1 MTGFLFDRTFQMN
14 YSYKGKIL
22 ISTPD
27 ISGDIFSRSVVLV
40 VDHNENGAFGLILNK
55 KNNNMSSRLL
65 DIFGFKLDVYE
76 GGPVENDKIFFICK
90 GRPITENYSEITDEF
105 YLTEDIEN
113 VVSAIIEQRISVNDI
128 KVFSGYSGWA
138 AQQLEGEIRRKMWTV
153 VDVYNLDYTTS
164 SDQSLWKNIMQ
175 NLGGE
180 FLLWANAPQ
189 DVSMNWSSC
198 ESRDSR
204 FFSIKNFNKYL
215 AFQEILFDK

>member
-65 DIFGFKLDVYE
+65 DIFGFKVDVYE

-175 NLGGE
+175 SLGGE

-189 DVSMNWSSC
+189 DVSMN
-198 ESRDSR
+198 
-204 FFSIKNFNKYL
+204 
-215 AFQEILFDK
+215 

>member
-65 DIFGFKLDVYE
+65 DIFGFKVDVYE

-90 GRPITENYSEITDEF
+90 GRPITEIYSEITDEF

-113 VVSAIIEQRISVNDI
+113 VVSAIIEQRMSVNDI

-189 DVSMNWSSC
+189 DVSMN
-198 ESRDSR
+198 
-204 FFSIKNFNKYL
+204 
-215 AFQEILFDK
+215 